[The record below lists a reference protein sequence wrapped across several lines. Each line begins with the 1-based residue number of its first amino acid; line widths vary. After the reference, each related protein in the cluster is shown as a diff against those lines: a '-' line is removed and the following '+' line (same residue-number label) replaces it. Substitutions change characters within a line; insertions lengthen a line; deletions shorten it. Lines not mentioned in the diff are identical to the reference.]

1 MTAQERVMDVGRAL
15 LAAGLFVVVF
25 LVAAI
30 CIVGAL
36 TWLFDRIEG
45 DRKWRLRMA
54 NHWLGSA
61 AEVVLVLVAYIV
73 GPSVVAFY
81 VTAAVIR

>member
-1 MTAQERVMDVGRAL
+1 MMSVAHAL
-15 LAAGLFVVVF
+15 LIAVVFVVVF
-25 LVAAI
+25 WLAAI

-45 DRKWRLRMA
+45 NRRWRLRMA

-61 AEVVLVLVAYIV
+61 VQVVLVLVAYIV
-73 GPSVVAFY
+73 APGVVAFY
-81 VTAAVIR
+81 VTAAVIQ